1 MENVKKSVSTLD
13 KGGHNVLNLRK
24 IMKNYKEVKVSYLSR
39 HLTVIIS
46 VTLVLLLLGVIAMVW
61 AGADRET
68 RRLKEKIELCVV
80 LRDSIPSGAS
90 QRLAENISRQP
101 YCANVNLISKEDALK
116 KWTEDTGENLEEL
129 FGVNPLSEEINF
141 GLKSEYANASAIKS
155 IKSVLEKEQIV
166 ESVSVP
172 DSEMVEA
179 MNRNIQRL
187 SMVLAL
193 VAGIMLVI
201 SFVLINNTV
210 HLTIYSRRFTI
221 HTMKLV
227 GATNGFIRRPVIVNN
242 MFAGMT
248 AGLLASGIL
257 SIFMV
262 SAPGL
267 GLPNIADMVGW
278 EVFGMIAAAL
288 VLAGMTLCSLASW
301 ASANTYLRK
310 DYDSLFK

>member
-1 MENVKKSVSTLD
+1 
-13 KGGHNVLNLRK
+13 
-24 IMKNYKEVKVSYLSR
+24 MKNYKEVKVSYLSR

-61 AGADRET
+61 TGTDRET
-68 RRLKEKIELCVV
+68 RRLKEKIELCLV
-80 LRDSIPSGAS
+80 LRDSIPVGDS
-90 QRLAENISRQP
+90 QRLAEKISRQP
-101 YCANVNLISKEDALK
+101 YCANITVVSKEEALK

-155 IKSVLEKEQIV
+155 IKGVLEKEQIV

-172 DSEMVEA
+172 DAEMVEA

-187 SMVLAL
+187 SVVLAL

-242 MFAGMT
+242 MLAGMT
-248 AGLLASGIL
+248 AGVLAAGIL
-257 SIFMV
+257 ALIMLC
-262 SAPGL
+262 APKL
-267 GLPNIADMVGW
+267 GLPDIAGMVSW
-278 EVFGMIAAAL
+278 EIFGMIAAAI
-288 VLAGMTLCSLASW
+288 VLAGMALCSLASW
-301 ASANTYLRK
+301 LSANAYLHK
-310 DYDSLFK
+310 DYDALFK